1 MESSQQTIA
10 TRPVPPNGAT
20 PRRRRIDRLIADRDT
35 TPGKLRV
42 TRLILVVGILIAG
55 SVAAFAAQARVAT
68 TGDIERLEKLNANVT
83 TLYRSLADADSTV
96 ALTFLSGGQEP
107 AGPRIRYEQDRA
119 LASEMLGRA
128 ATQTGEE
135 SGTVN
140 LITDI
145 NKELPVYTGYVE
157 RVRANNRQGNTAA
170 GRAYLGLASELMKNS
185 ILPRVAELQ
194 RRQAARLDDAY
205 RRAESEPIVAL
216 AACTV
221 SLTGLIWAQIFVFRR
236 THRVVNLG
244 LAAASGAVLVGLVWW
259 TAAGVV
265 SAGALQSAHRRI
277 QSVSGALGPAQIAA
291 LRARAIETNRL
302 VSSSSTATERDFSEQ
317 IQLLQT
323 YLEAAQRF
331 EPDQEGRAQVEAAV
345 RNYTSAHAEFQ
356 NLAKVGADA
365 KAIDAAV
372 STTATRFTE
381 LDQTVS
387 NAVDRERTAFGGD
400 IQHAQGWWL
409 TGLPVGTGLLALAA
423 AIGVALGIRQRLEE
437 YR

>member
-1 MESSQQTIA
+1 VESSQQTIE
-10 TRPVPPNGAT
+10 TRPMPPNGAI

-42 TRLILVVGILIAG
+42 TRIILVLGILLAG

-68 TGDIERLEKLNANVT
+68 TGDIEHLEKLNANVT

-96 ALTFLSGGQEP
+96 ALAFLSGGGEP
-107 AGPRIRYEQDRA
+107 PGPRIRYEQDRA
-119 LASEMLGRA
+119 LASETLGRA
-128 ATQTGEE
+128 ATQIGEE
-135 SGTVN
+135 PETVN

-185 ILPRVAELQ
+185 ILPRAAELQ
-194 RRQAARLDDAY
+194 QRQAARLDDAY
-205 RRAESEPIVAL
+205 RRAESVPIVAL
-216 AACTV
+216 AAGTV
-221 SLTGLIWAQIFVFRR
+221 SLTGLIWAQVFVFQR

-259 TAAGVV
+259 TTAGMV
-265 SAGALQSAHRRI
+265 SAGALQSSHRHI

-291 LRARAIETNRL
+291 LGARAIETNRL
-302 VSSSSTATERDFSEQ
+302 VSTSGTATEGDFSKQ

-323 YLEAAQRF
+323 YLDAAQQF
-331 EPDQEGRAQVEAAV
+331 NSDQEGRAHADVAV

-356 NLAKVGADA
+356 NLDKVGADA
-365 KAIDAAV
+365 KAIDTAVNATAAK
-372 STTATRFTE
+372 FIE
-381 LDQTVS
+381 LDQTIT
-387 NAVDRERTAFGGD
+387 NAVDRQRTAFGD
-400 IQHAQGWWL
+400 NIRHAQGWWL
-409 TGLPVGTGLLALAA
+409 TGLPIGTGLLAFAA
-423 AIGVALGIRQRLEE
+423 AVGVALGIRQRLEE